1 VILRTASR
9 PALVKWLVPL
19 AAGAVVWLLPVPVGL
34 SPSAWHYTALF
45 VFVVA
50 GLITEPIA
58 APVIGFIGLCTAA
71 VFQLVAPTP
80 AASVRWALSGF
91 SNDVVWLVFSA
102 TTFAIGYEITGL
114 GRRIALQLVARLG
127 SNTLGLGYAIAAAD
141 LVLAPFMPSNTAR
154 SAGTIYPV
162 VKSIPPLYGSTPA
175 VEPRAIGGYLCWT
188 AFATTSVTSCM
199 FATALAPNLFAAELA
214 GKIAGVQVGWMT
226 WMIGALP
233 LGILLFVLTP
243 AITYVIYPPSIRRGP
258 EVVAWAAAELVAMG
272 PISRREVTMA
282 VLAIAALA
290 GWIFGGAIMAPVIV
304 SLIVITLMVITGV
317 VTWNDVIGN
326 RQGWNVLVWFATLVA
341 MADGLNQVGFLGWL
355 AQRSAA
361 GLAGWSAVTIAV
373 LLIALF
379 FVIHYLFA
387 STTAHATAVLPAFL
401 VTIVAVPGMP
411 VRAVVLTML
420 YSVGLMGVLTPYA
433 TGPAPV
439 WFSAGYITPK
449 DFWRLG
455 AIMGAIYL
463 LALLAVELP
472 YLLYVNR

>member
-1 VILRTASR
+1 VTLRSENR
-9 PALVKWLVPL
+9 RALVKWLVPV
-19 AAGAVVWLLPVPVGL
+19 AAGGVVWLLPVPAGL
-34 SPSAWHYTALF
+34 SPAAWQYTALF

-71 VFQLVAPTP
+71 VFELVAPTP

-114 GRRIALQLVARLG
+114 GRRIALVLVARLG
-127 SNTLGLGYAIAAAD
+127 GNTLGLGYAIAAAD
-141 LVLAPFMPSNTAR
+141 LILAPFMPSNTAR

-214 GKIAGVQVGWMT
+214 GRIAGVQVGWMT

-233 LGILLFVLTP
+233 LGIVLFVLTP
-243 AITYVIYPPSIRRGP
+243 AVSYVLYPPAIKRGP
-258 EVVAWAAAELVAMG
+258 EVVVWAATELAAMG
-272 PISRREVTMA
+272 AISRREVTMA

-304 SLIVITLMVITGV
+304 SLIVIALMVITGV
-317 VTWNDVIGN
+317 VSWNDVIGN

-341 MADGLNQVGFLGWL
+341 MADGLNQVGFLAWL
-355 AQRSAA
+355 AGRSAA

-373 LLIALF
+373 VLIALF
-379 FVIHYLFA
+379 FVLHYLFA

-401 VTIVAVPGMP
+401 AAAVAVPGMP
-411 VRAVVLTML
+411 VRALVLTML

-439 WFSAGYITPK
+439 WFSAGYIAPK

-463 LALLAVELP
+463 LALLAIELP

>member
-1 VILRTASR
+1 VTVRDSGR

-19 AAGAVVWLLPVPVGL
+19 AAGAIVLLLPVPGGL
-34 SPSAWHYTALF
+34 SPAAWHYTALF
-45 VFVVA
+45 LFVVA

-71 VFQLVAPTP
+71 VFQLVAPSP

-114 GRRIALQLVARLG
+114 GRRIALLLVARLG
-127 SNTLGLGYAIAAAD
+127 SSTLGLGYAIAAAD
-141 LVLAPFMPSNTAR
+141 LILAPFMPSNTAR

-214 GKIAGVQVGWMT
+214 AKIAGVQVGWMT

-243 AITYVIYPPSIRRGP
+243 ALSYVLYPPSIKRGP
-258 EVVAWAAAELVAMG
+258 EVVQWAASELVAMG

-282 VLAIAALA
+282 LLAIAALA

-304 SLIVITLMVITGV
+304 SLIVIALMVITGV

-341 MADGLNQVGFLGWL
+341 MADGLNQVGLLSWL

-361 GLAGWSAVTIAV
+361 GLAGWSTVTIAV

-379 FVIHYLFA
+379 FLIHYLFA

-401 VTIVAVPGMP
+401 AAIVAVPDMP
-411 VRAVVLTML
+411 VRPVVLTML

-463 LALLAVELP
+463 LALLAIELP
-472 YLLYVNR
+472 YLLYINR

>member
-1 VILRTASR
+1 VTQSVSR
-9 PALVKWLVPL
+9 PTLVKWLVPL
-19 AAGAVVWLLPVPVGL
+19 AAACLILLLPPPDGL
-34 SPSAWHYTALF
+34 TPAAWRYTAVF
-45 VFVVA
+45 VFVVV
-50 GLITEPIA
+50 GLITEPVA

-71 VFQLVAPTP
+71 VFRLVAPTP

-102 TTFAIGYEITGL
+102 TTFALGYEITGL
-114 GRRIALQLVARLG
+114 GRRIALLLVARLG
-127 SNTLGLGYAIAAAD
+127 GNTLGLGYAIAAAD

-214 GKIAGVQVGWMT
+214 RKIAGVEVGWMT
-226 WMIGALP
+226 WMTGALP

-243 AITYVIYPPSIRRGP
+243 AVSYVLYPPTIKRGP
-258 EVVAWAAAELVAMG
+258 QVVAWAATELVAMG

-304 SLIVITLMVITGV
+304 SLIVIALMVITGV
-317 VTWNDVIGN
+317 VSWNDVIGN

-355 AQRSAA
+355 AERSATA
-361 GLAGWSAVTIAV
+361 LAGWSAVTIAV
-373 LLIALF
+373 GLIALF

-401 VTIVAVPGMP
+401 VTVVAVPGMP

-439 WFSAGYITPK
+439 WFSAGYIAPK

-463 LALLAVELP
+463 VALLAIELP
-472 YLLYVNR
+472 YLLYTNR

>member
-1 VILRTASR
+1 
-9 PALVKWLVPL
+9 VKWLVPL
-19 AAGAVVWLLPVPVGL
+19 AAGGVVWLLPVPVGL
-34 SPSAWHYTALF
+34 SPAAWHYTALF

-71 VFQLVAPTP
+71 VFELVAPTP

-114 GRRIALQLVARLG
+114 GRRIALLLVARLG
-127 SNTLGLGYAIAAAD
+127 GNTLGLGYAIAAAD
-141 LVLAPFMPSNTAR
+141 LILAPFMPSNTAR

-214 GKIAGVQVGWMT
+214 GRIAGIQIGWMT

-233 LGILLFVLTP
+233 LGIVLFVLTP
-243 AITYVIYPPSIRRGP
+243 AVSYVLYPPAIKRGP
-258 EVVAWAAAELVAMG
+258 EVVVWAATELAAMG
-272 PISRREVTMA
+272 PVSRREVTMA

-304 SLIVITLMVITGV
+304 SLIVIALMVITGV
-317 VTWNDVIGN
+317 VSWNDVIGN

-341 MADGLNQVGFLGWL
+341 MADGLNQVGFLAWL
-355 AQRSAA
+355 AERSAA

-373 LLIALF
+373 VLIALF
-379 FVIHYLFA
+379 FLLHYLFA

-401 VTIVAVPGMP
+401 AAVVAVPGMP

-439 WFSAGYITPK
+439 WFSAGYIGPK

-463 LALLAVELP
+463 VALLAIELP